1 MEKEESENHLSRFP
15 MTENVLSI
23 MSYIFPMMMALP
35 GFTSG
40 WIATVEPGPMS
51 LNEFSFGTSQRFTS
65 YSLDGN
71 HLKNRLVSLVSNY
84 LKDRE
89 LCSRVKYR
97 ILPDGK
103 IYLYV

>member
-1 MEKEESENHLSRFP
+1 MEKDESESHLSSFP

-23 MSYIFPMMMALP
+23 MSFDIPVKNMLS
-35 GFTSG
+35 GFQSG
-40 WIATVEPGPMS
+40 WFATVEPGPMS
-51 LNEFSFGTSQRFTS
+51 LNEFSFWNSLRFTS

-71 HLKNRLVSLVSNY
+71 HLKNCLISLESNY

>member
-23 MSYIFPMMMALP
+23 TSYDIPVKNVLP
-35 GFTSG
+35 GYKSG
-40 WIATVEPGPMS
+40 WIATVEPGPIS
-51 LNEFSFGTSQRFTS
+51 LNEFSFWNSQRFTS